1 MCCRFGERKEKLNTR
16 KIKLA
21 STISITIIALLL
33 IPMVTA
39 VPRVQ
44 NYPQSGGIG
53 APTAAPMQFNVTLH
67 ARGASFPAP
76 LIINS
81 WIPNYQ
87 SQTPGVTVN
96 YQSVGSGAG
105 QRAFMNKT
113 DDFDASDAPLSSAQ
127 RYLTPNVLHIP
138 ETIGSVTVSYN
149 LPGVTVSLNLTGA
162 IVAQIYMGQIIN
174 WNDPAIQN
182 LNPSVTLPAHQIT
195 TVHRSDSSGTTFI
208 FTSFLSQDSA
218 AWASAIG
225 ANTAVT
231 WPGSPTGSPPPIALT
246 GNGNG
251 GVAAVIAATQYSL
264 GYVELNYALQ
274 NGFIFAQIQNPAGKF
289 ILPSLLTTGYAV
301 ENSSTI
307 LPSGSA
313 DWSTVNMLNRPGD
326 QTYPIASFTYFLV
339 YKELNVI
346 PSMDLNETFQA
357 NALINFLYWAVN
369 KGQQYTSALS
379 YVPLPLFVR
388 QLDNQTIQSI
398 TFTTPSK
405 INRTIHLSESAAG
418 GWNGTGSVGPGI
430 TIYSGDT
437 INLVLSSTD
446 TPTVHQWFV
455 DYNNNGVL
463 DANEVPTASAT
474 FNSATPAASPA
485 ITPAIGTN
493 VPTTGN
499 FTYRDANN
507 PTNIG
512 TIQIIR
518 QQVAAPYLVPASLTA
533 SNALK
538 IDSSKVT
545 TVGSL
550 IINMRTFTFSGNI
563 TEVAVDTTSGTV
575 TFAKAYLIP
584 NLQLHTVP
592 STPGVQARFAFN
604 AAVLP
609 YSESSIGFLQLI
621 GVTTTLNNGLTREV
635 DMAAN
640 GFVSIVDVGVVF
652 AEYGFSVGN
661 PNYNPQANLT
671 GTGTVNINDVS
682 IVALNYGAP
691 VFR

>member
-1 MCCRFGERKEKLNTR
+1 MNLRKV
-16 KIKLA
+16 KLA
-21 STISITIIALLL
+21 STVSIAIIALLM
-33 IPMVTA
+33 IPTITS
-39 VPRVQ
+39 VPRTPSH
-44 NYPQSGGIG
+44 PQGGHNL
-53 APTAAPMQFNVTLH
+53 PTTDPMQFNVTLH

-76 LIINS
+76 LILNS

-87 SQTPGVTVN
+87 SQTAGVTIS

-113 DDFDASDAPLSSAQ
+113 DDFDASDAPLSVSQ

-149 LPGVTVSLNLTGA
+149 LPGITVSLNLTGA
-162 IVAQIYMGQIIN
+162 IIAQIYQGAILN

-182 LNPSVTLPAHQIT
+182 LNPHILLPAHQIT

-218 AWASAIG
+218 SWASAIG
-225 ANTAVT
+225 AGTAVA

-251 GVAAVIAATQYSL
+251 GVAAVIASTQYSL
-264 GYVELNYALQ
+264 GYVELNYALA
-274 NGFIFAQIQNPAGKF
+274 NGFTFAQIQNPTGNF
-289 ILPSLLTTGYAV
+289 ILPSLTTTSFAV
-301 ENSSTI
+301 QNSSTI
-307 LPSGSA
+307 LPTGSG
-313 DWSTVNMLNRPGD
+313 DWSSVNMLNRPGS

-357 NALINFLYWAVN
+357 NSLINFLYWAVN
-369 KGQQYTSALS
+369 KGQQYTSALF

-405 INRTIHLSESAAG
+405 INRTIHLSESASG
-418 GWNGTGSVGPGI
+418 GWNGTGTVGPGI

-437 INLVLSSTD
+437 TNLVLSSTD
-446 TPTVHQWFV
+446 SAPHRWFI
-455 DYNNNGVL
+455 DFNSNGVL
-463 DANEVPTASAT
+463 DSNELNTTSAQFSSTTPTASA
-474 FNSATPAASPA
+474 P
-485 ITPAIGTN
+485 IIPAIGIN
-493 VPTTGN
+493 VPAAGN
-499 FTYRDANN
+499 WTYRDANN
-507 PTNIG
+507 TANTG

-518 QQVAAPYLVPASLTA
+518 QLVAAPYLVPATLNQG
-533 SNALK
+533 NAPK
-538 IDSSKVT
+538 IDSSKVS

-550 IINMRTFTFSGNI
+550 IINMRKLTVSGNI
-563 TEVAVDTTSGTV
+563 TEVAADAASSTVIVTSS
-575 TFAKAYLIP
+575 KSYLVP

-592 STPGVQARFAFN
+592 AQLGVQVRFAFN
-604 AAVLP
+604 AGVSP
-609 YSESSIGFLQLI
+609 YALSSIGFLQLI
-621 GVTTTLNNGLTREV
+621 GTTAILTNELTREV
-635 DMAAN
+635 DMAGN

-652 AEYGFSVGN
+652 NDYGFSVGN
-661 PNYNPQANLT
+661 PSYNPIADLAA
-671 GTGTVNINDVS
+671 TGTVNIADATIVS
-682 IVALNYGAP
+682 INYGAP

>member
-1 MCCRFGERKEKLNTR
+1 MNTR
-16 KIKLA
+16 KIRLA
-21 STISITIIALLL
+21 STISIAIIALLL
-33 IPMVTA
+33 IPIVTG
-39 VPRVQ
+39 VPRS
-44 NYPQSGGIG
+44 QSYTQGG
-53 APTAAPMQFNVTLH
+53 PSSSTTDPMQFNVTLH

-76 LIINS
+76 LILNA

-87 SQTPGVTVN
+87 SQTPGVTVS

-113 DDFDASDAPLSSAQ
+113 DDFDASDAPLSVAQ

-138 ETIGSVTVSYN
+138 ETIGSVTLSYN
-149 LPGVTVSLNLTGA
+149 LPSITANLNLTGA
-162 IVAQIYMGQIIN
+162 IIAQIYMGQILN

-182 LNPSVTLPAHQIT
+182 LNPHVSLPAHQIT

-225 ANTAVT
+225 AGTTVA
-231 WPGSPTGSPPPIALT
+231 WPGSPTGSPPPIALS

-251 GVAAVIAATQYSL
+251 GVAAVIASTQYSF

-274 NGFIFAQIQNPAGKF
+274 NGFTFAQVQNPTGNF
-289 ILPSLLTTGYAV
+289 ILPSLTTTSYAV

-313 DWSTVNMLNRPGD
+313 DWSSVSMLNRPGS
-326 QTYPIASFTYFLV
+326 QTYPIASFTYFIV

-346 PSMDLNETFQA
+346 PDMNLNETFQA

-398 TFTTPSK
+398 TYTTPSK
-405 INRTIHLSESAAG
+405 ISRTIHLSESAAG
-418 GWNGTGSVGPGI
+418 GWNGTGTAGPSI

-437 INLVLSSTD
+437 INLILSSSDAPAT
-446 TPTVHQWFV
+446 HQWFV

-463 DANEVPTASAT
+463 DANEMATASAT
-474 FNSATPAASPA
+474 FNSLTPTASPA
-485 ITPAIGTN
+485 ITPAIGIN
-493 VPTTGN
+493 VPAAGTW
-499 FTYRDANN
+499 TYRDNNN
-507 PTNIG
+507 PANTG
-512 TIQIIR
+512 TIQVIP
-518 QQVAAPYLVPASLTA
+518 QQIAAPYLVPASLTA
-533 SNALK
+533 GNALRL
-538 IDSSKVT
+538 DSSKVT

-550 IINMRTFTFSGNI
+550 IINMRTLTFSGNI
-563 TEVAVDTTSGTV
+563 TEVAVDSTSGTV
-575 TFAKAYLIP
+575 TFAKSYLLP
-584 NLQLHTVP
+584 NIQLHTVP
-592 STPGVQARFAFN
+592 NTPGVQARFVFN

-609 YSESSIGFLQLI
+609 YPESSIGSLQLT
-621 GVTTTLNNGLTREV
+621 GTTATLNNILTREV

-652 AEYGFSVGN
+652 GDYGFSVGN
-661 PNYNPQANLT
+661 PSYNPQANLT

>member
-1 MCCRFGERKEKLNTR
+1 MNIR
-16 KIKLA
+16 KIKLT
-21 STISITIIALLL
+21 STISIAIIALLV
-33 IPMVTA
+33 IPVVTGL
-39 VPRVQ
+39 PRS
-44 NYPQSGGIG
+44 QSQIQGG
-53 APTAAPMQFNVTLH
+53 PSSTTSDPMQFNVTLH

-76 LIINS
+76 MIFN
-81 WIPNYQ
+81 WIPTYQ
-87 SQTPGVTVN
+87 SQTPGVTIS

-113 DDFDASDAPLSSAQ
+113 DDFDASDAPLSVSQ

-138 ETIGSVTVSYN
+138 ETIGSVTLSYN
-149 LPGVTVSLNLTGA
+149 LPGITTALNLTGA
-162 IVAQIYMGQIIN
+162 IIAQIYMGQILN

-182 LNPSVTLPAHQIT
+182 LNPHVTLPAHQIT

-231 WPGSPTGSPPPIALT
+231 WPGSPTGSPPPISLS

-251 GVAAVIAATQYSL
+251 GVAAVIASTQYSF

-274 NGFIFAQIQNPAGKF
+274 NGFTFAQIQNPANNF
-289 ILPSLLTTGYAV
+289 ILPSLTTTGYAV
-301 ENSSTI
+301 QNSSTI
-307 LPSGSA
+307 LPTGSA
-313 DWSTVNMLNRPGD
+313 DWSNVNMLNRPGS

-346 PSMDLNETFQA
+346 PSMDLNETYQG
-357 NALINFLYWAVN
+357 NALINFLYWVVN

-405 INRTIHLSESAAG
+405 ISRTVHLSESAIG
-418 GWNGTGSVGPGI
+418 GWNGTGSIGPRI

-437 INLVLSSTD
+437 VNLLLSSTD
-446 TPTVHQWFV
+446 SAIHQWFV
-455 DYNNNGVL
+455 DYNNNGAL
-463 DANEVPTASAT
+463 DANEVATASAT
-474 FNSATPAASPA
+474 FNSPTFTASPP
-485 ITPAIGTN
+485 IIPAIGIN
-493 VPTTGN
+493 VPQAGN
-499 FTYRDANN
+499 WTYRDANN
-507 PTNIG
+507 LANTG
-512 TIQIIR
+512 TIQVI
-518 QQVAAPYLVPASLTA
+518 QQQIAAPYLVPASLTA
-533 SNALK
+533 GNALK

-545 TVGSL
+545 TVGTL
-550 IINMRTFTFSGNI
+550 IISMRTLTVSGNI
-563 TEVAVDTTSGTV
+563 TEVAIDATSGTV
-575 TFAKAYLIP
+575 TFSKSNLVP

-592 STPGVQARFAFN
+592 NQPGVQVRFLFN

-609 YSESSIGFLQLI
+609 NPLSSTGFLQLV
-621 GVTTTLNNGLTREV
+621 GVTPTLSNSLTREV

-640 GFVSIVDVGVVF
+640 GFVSIIDVSVVF
-652 AEYGFSVGN
+652 GDFNFSVGN
-661 PNYNPQANLT
+661 PQYNPQADLIAA
-671 GTGTVNINDVS
+671 GTVNITDVS
-682 IVALNYGAP
+682 IVVQDYGAP

>member
-1 MCCRFGERKEKLNTR
+1 MNTR
-16 KIKLA
+16 KIKLTT
-21 STISITIIALLL
+21 TISIAVIALLI
-33 IPMVTA
+33 IPMFISA
-39 VPRVQ
+39 PRIQ
-44 NYPQSGGIG
+44 AYPQPGGIN
-53 APTAAPMQFNVTLH
+53 APTPSPMQFNVTLH

-76 LIINS
+76 LIFNA

-87 SQTPGVTVN
+87 SQTPGVTIN

-149 LPGVTVSLNLTGA
+149 LPGVTASLNLTGS
-162 IVAQIYMGQIIN
+162 IIAQIYQGAILN

-182 LNPSVTLPAHQIT
+182 LNPRVTLPAHQIT

-218 AWASAIG
+218 SWASAIG
-225 ANTAVT
+225 SGTTVA

-251 GVAAVIAATQYSL
+251 GVAAVIASTQYSF

-274 NGFIFAQIQNPAGKF
+274 NGFTFAQIQNPKGYF
-289 ILPSLLTTGYAV
+289 VLPSLLTTGYAV
-301 ENSSTI
+301 ENSSSI

-313 DWSTVNMLNRPGD
+313 DWSNVNMLNRPGN

-346 PSMDLNETFQA
+346 PSMNLNETFQA
-357 NALINFLYWAVN
+357 NGLIKFLYWAVN
-369 KGQQYTSALS
+369 KGQQYTAALS

-405 INRTIHLSESAAG
+405 VARTIHLSESAVG
-418 GWNGTGSVGPGI
+418 GWNGTGTIGPRI

-437 INLVLSSTD
+437 VNLALSSTD
-446 TPTVHQWFV
+446 SATHQWFV
-455 DYNNNGVL
+455 DYNNNGVF
-463 DANEVPTASAT
+463 DPNEVATASAT
-474 FNSATPAASPA
+474 FNSPTFTGSPP
-485 ITPAIGTN
+485 ITPAIGIS
-493 VPTTGN
+493 VPASGN

-507 PTNIG
+507 LANTG

-518 QQVAAPYLVPASLTA
+518 QQVAAPYLVPSSLTA
-533 SNALK
+533 GNALK

-550 IINMRTFTFSGNI
+550 IIDMRTLTFTGNI
-563 TEVAVDTTSGTV
+563 TEVAVDATSGTV
-575 TFAKAYLIP
+575 TFAKAYLLP

-592 STPGVQARFAFN
+592 NTPGVQTRFAFN

-609 YSESSIGFLQLI
+609 YAESSIGFLQLI
-621 GVTTTLNNGLTREV
+621 GVTATLNNALTREV

-652 AEYGFSVGN
+652 ADYGFSVGN
-661 PNYNPQANLT
+661 PSYNPQANLT